1 MPTYDIANRLKDY
14 WQERVT
20 GAPKFI
26 DTDHAYV
33 HQGIAFEASI
43 SRAEAE
49 TTGRW
54 VFKTPASDYIH
65 YRPAFVSVAKGDV
78 TCELWEDTT
87 AASTGAAGWTPV
99 TAYNRR
105 RTSTNTATSLIYSA
119 ATSTGGTKIDSWR
132 LWGSTGAG
140 GAGGGAQMGQ
150 PLEWVLKQGTE
161 YRLAFDTTQAF
172 SANLFWYEE
181 DNA

>member
-33 HQGIAFEASI
+33 HEGIAYEAAI
-43 SRAEAE
+43 ARDEAL

-54 VFKTPASDYIH
+54 VFKTPASDYVH
-65 YRPAFVSVAKGDV
+65 FRPAFVSVAKGDV
-78 TCELWEDTT
+78 TCEIWEDTT
-87 AASTGAAGWTPV
+87 STGGTWSAVA
-99 TAYNRR
+99 AYNRK
-105 RTSTNTATSLIYSA
+105 RTSTKTAASLIYTA
-119 ATSTGGTKIDSWR
+119 ATSTGGVKIDSWR
-132 LWGSTGAG
+132 LWGSTGSG

-150 PLEWVLKQGTE
+150 PHEWVLKQGTE

-181 DNA
+181 GDA